1 MLIENDLGEFW
12 DGTALTA
19 GTTASEILD
28 LAQARHQVGVGNEL
42 WLWLR
47 TNVAAHFTDETTE
60 SYLFAFIVDTAE
72 AMATT
77 PRAVIVIAD
86 HDGSA
91 IVTADAESTP
101 LKTAGKTIFA
111 GTLPYNANWRYGK
124 WVAILANGTGTASIT
139 LDACLLAGPPPAN
152 AADSQIYVS
161 NITVPS

>member
-1 MLIENDLGEFW
+1 MLIEQSLGEFW

-28 LAQARHQVGVGNEL
+28 LAQARHQVGVGGEL

-47 TNVAAHFTDETTE
+47 TNVAAVFDSTQT
-60 SYLFAFIVDTAE
+60 YLFAFIVDTVE
-72 AMATT
+72 AMNST
-77 PRAVIVIAD
+77 PKAVIVIAD
-86 HDGSA
+86 SDGTA

-111 GTLPYNANWRYGK
+111 GSLPYNADWRYGK
-124 WVAILANGTGTASIT
+124 WEAILANGGGTASIT
-139 LDACLLAGPPPAN
+139 LDAQLLAGPPPAN
-152 AADSQIYVS
+152 AATSQIYAS